1 MDSDDLNLGLVNWE
15 HGMLLSPEH
24 FLRQER
30 YFESRCSWLLRY
42 GSTAYGLIGG
52 GARLPETERG
62 AKGDDP
68 VVSVNDDSGALAI
81 SVSQCRGIT
90 PNGSFVEI
98 SPEFAISCD
107 VGKEELAGVDQARIY
122 VVSDPGGKDV
132 VEAAGDE
139 LNPDAEKQRRSRY
152 RVALQISAHEAPHAL
167 AVGCMVRSRDG
178 LAYDRDAG
186 FIPACTF
193 MGAHSGL
200 AAGARTILDET
211 IHLTS
216 RFTDLHR
223 AMRQFITLF
232 KDRAIETEADLDIM
246 GFVGRMVVALQNCVY
261 EIVDTAQSPQTFF
274 GHLRRV
280 FHSAA
285 VYLDLSPPVRQY
297 FDLLKDS
304 GESEFIALLG
314 QQRKTL
320 GASPKWKIYED
331 LSFEVEAAL
340 ESLGALRKLERAL
353 EGKYIDFRV
362 NPILDAMNFV
372 FDQDGQ
378 VLYKLHSKSS
388 RVQGSEDSLG
398 LAFAKLQLEGREKY
412 RLILV
417 GEEGAVFGPDIKVEI
432 HINENSGYRSK
443 PKYVTSVVRDHDQRN
458 FEFDF
463 DAPEVPTITDLRV
476 VLNAEY
482 AIRLGLLFVR
492 QRFYASK
499 TAEPVKPLPPDR
511 RPVRSPEEHGGE
523 EQRENPPRRPR
534 IVPRDLQD
542 ETPYPARPR
551 DRDGATPGR
560 DRDSGRSPVPPPR
573 WPPDD
578 APPRKPAADQPLP
591 RRDWNREPP
600 PRDPLPRD
608 PRDRDTPPP
617 RDPRDRDKQDK
628 TQRLDRPAPG
638 PDDPSNPP
646 KRRRLG

>member
-30 YFESRCSWLLRY
+30 YFESRFAWLLRY

-68 VVSVNDDSGALAI
+68 VVSVNDDSGALGI
-81 SVSQCRGIT
+81 TVSQCRGIT

-98 SPEFAISCD
+98 APEYAISCD

-122 VVSDPGGKDV
+122 VVCDPGRTDLL
-132 VEAAGDE
+132 EAEADE
-139 LNPDAEKQRRSRY
+139 LNPEAEKQRRNRC
-152 RVALQISAHEAPHAL
+152 RVALKISAHEAPYAL

-178 LAYDRDAG
+178 LDYDRDAG

-193 MGAHSGL
+193 MGAHSEL
-200 AAGARTILDET
+200 AAGARAILDET
-211 IHLTS
+211 IQLTT

-223 AMRQFITLF
+223 AMRQFVTLF
-232 KDRAIETEADLDIM
+232 KDRDIETEADLDIL

-261 EIVDTAQSPQTFF
+261 EIVDTAQPPQTFF

-314 QQRKTL
+314 QQKKAM

-331 LSFEVEAAL
+331 LSFEVEAAM
-340 ESLGALRKLERAL
+340 ESLQALRKLERAL

-362 NPILDAMNFV
+362 NPILEAMNFV
-372 FDQDGQ
+372 FDRDGQ

-388 RVQGSEDSLG
+388 RVQGSEDSLA
-398 LAFAKLQLEGREKY
+398 LTFAKLQLEGREKY
-412 RLILV
+412 RLVLV
-417 GEEGAVFGPDIKVEI
+417 GEDGAIFGPDIKVEI

-463 DAPEVPTITDLRV
+463 DAPEFPTITDMRV
-476 VLNAEY
+476 ALNAEY
-482 AIRLGLLFVR
+482 AIKLGLLFVR
-492 QRFYASK
+492 QRFFATK
-499 TAEPVKPLPPDR
+499 TPEAVKPLTPETRPREEGLRADR
-511 RPVRSPEEHGGE
+511 FREERVGE
-523 EQRENPPRRPR
+523 ERRGDLPPRYR
-534 IVPRDLQD
+534 VPV
-542 ETPYPARPR
+542 PPR
-551 DRDGATPGR
+551 DRQEEASPPYPPRSR
-560 DRDSGRSPVPPPR
+560 DRDAATPR
-573 WPPDD
+573 RDFDPGGSEAP
-578 APPRKPAADQPLP
+578 PPRKPAADP
-591 RRDWNREPP
+591 PP
-600 PRDPLPRD
+600 PRRSF
-608 PRDRDTPPP
+608 DREPPP

-628 TQRLDRPAPG
+628 TQRLDRPGPE